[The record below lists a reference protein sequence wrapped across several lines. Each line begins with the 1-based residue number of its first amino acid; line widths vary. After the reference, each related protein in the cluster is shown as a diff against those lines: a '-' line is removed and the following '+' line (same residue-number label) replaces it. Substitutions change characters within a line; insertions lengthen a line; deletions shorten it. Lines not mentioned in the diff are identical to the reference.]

1 MSLRWRWALG
11 LGVVAALAIGLITLA
26 AVISTERQLSGTL
39 DTDLQHRASELS
51 RWTGSLDTRNRG
63 ERVRGLP
70 RIVDFDAVLQAF
82 NRDGSVQLRIGR
94 EGSPLPVEEVD
105 LAILAD
111 DGPRLIRDIVVGDH
125 RYRMITM
132 SIRLRTPEGAAP
144 LGFQIALD
152 RSSVDANLAA
162 LTSRLILIG
171 IVGVLLVGFT
181 GWVLASRAV
190 RPIADLTDKAEHI
203 ASTERL
209 DTVGKLDIEAPGE
222 IGRLSGAFSSMLN
235 ALATSK
241 REQQRLVS
249 DAGHEFRTPVTA
261 LRTNLEI
268 LRRQGDRISEKQRRE
283 LIEDALFESNQL
295 ADLAAELVDLA
306 SDVHHT
312 DEPLTEIDLRSL
324 GAEVADRFRHL
335 SAKTVTVSGAGA
347 TIIGRRSQIERA
359 VGNLADNAVKWAD
372 TKVEIELDGNTV
384 AVRDDGPG
392 IPEEDL
398 PHIFRRFYRSEGAR
412 TTPGSGLGLAIVE
425 QLVEAHSGRVFACNL
440 PGGGAEVGFTL
451 PERPGEEVLI
461 TRGGKPV
468 AKLVGIEKPSDRVLG
483 RDIGAFDVPE
493 DFNDPLPDD
502 LPRHFD
508 R

>member
-11 LGVVAALAIGLITLA
+11 LGVVAALAVGLITLA
-26 AVISTERQLSGTL
+26 AVISTDRQLRGTL
-39 DTDLQHRASELS
+39 DADLLRRASELS
-51 RWTGSLDTRNRG
+51 RSTGSLDTRNRG

-82 NRDGSVQLRIGR
+82 SKDGGVQLRIGR
-94 EGSPLPVEEVD
+94 EGIALPVEDVD
-105 LAILAD
+105 LAILVD
-111 DGPRLIRDIVVGDH
+111 DGPHLIRDVDVGDH
-125 RYRMITM
+125 AFRMITIP
-132 SIRLRTPEGAAP
+132 IRLRTPEGVPP

-162 LTSRLILIG
+162 LTGRLVLIG
-171 IVGVLLVGFT
+171 VVGVLLVAFT

-190 RPIADLTDKAEHI
+190 RPIADLTDKAERI
-203 ASTERL
+203 ATTERL
-209 DTVGKLDIEAPGE
+209 DAVEKLDIAAPGE
-222 IGRLSGAFSSMLN
+222 IGRLSTAFSSMLN

-268 LRRQGDRISEKQRRE
+268 LRRQGGRISENQRRE
-283 LIEDALFESNQL
+283 LIDDALFESNQL

-312 DEPLTEIDLRSL
+312 DEPLTEIDLESL
-324 GAEVADRFRHL
+324 GAEVADRFRH
-335 SAKTVTVSGAGA
+335 SSTKTVTVSGTGA
-347 TIIGRRSQIERA
+347 AVLGRRSQIERA

-372 TKVEIELDGNTV
+372 TRVAIALDGYTV
-384 AVRDDGPG
+384 TVRDDGPG

-425 QLVEAHSGRVFACNL
+425 QLVEAHTGTVFARNL
-440 PGGGAEVGFTL
+440 PDGGAEVGFIL
-451 PERPGEEVLI
+451 PEQPEHSSQEG
-461 TRGGKPV
+461 
-468 AKLVGIEKPSDRVLG
+468 AG
-483 RDIGAFDVPE
+483 RKS
-493 DFNDPLPDD
+493 
-502 LPRHFD
+502 
-508 R
+508 